1 MDEEISHKTDEELAA
16 LVQGKNE
23 EAFGVLMSRYQ
34 AKLLRYSRRF
44 LSEEAPIED
53 VVQEVFIKTYQNI
66 QSFDLTRSFSP
77 WIYRIAH
84 NLFVN
89 TIRYNS
95 LRPFIAVDLDAFS
108 AHTAYEIDPA
118 GDEEREQTKTLIDQG
133 LAKLT
138 PAYREVIILYYLE
151 QLSYQEIA
159 DVLHVPVGTVGI
171 RLRRAREALKK
182 HVERT

>member
-1 MDEEISHKTDEELAA
+1 MDTPLEAISDEELAA

-34 AKLLRYSRRF
+34 STLLRYGRRF
-44 LSEEAPIED
+44 LSEDAPIED

-66 QSFDLTRSFSP
+66 QSFDTTRTFSP

-89 TIRYNS
+89 A
-95 LRPFIAVDLDAFS
+95 LRSHSRQPFITVDLDMFG
-108 AHTAYEIDPA
+108 AHAAYEIDPA
-118 GDEEREQTKTLIDQG
+118 GDEERRETKILIDRG
-133 LAKLT
+133 LGALL
-138 PAYREVIILYYLE
+138 PIYREVLILYYLE

-159 DVLHVPVGTVGI
+159 EVLHVPTGTVGI

-182 HVERT
+182 YVTGE